1 MKYNRNLLVATAAS
15 VCMLF
20 ACNNGKDYKTEGDS
34 VDATKQT
41 AVSQQSNVDTAAMNN
56 GGSTAPPADTTTVN
70 PSAPAA
76 TPATTPATSS
86 STKGTAK
93 PNLAKKGHKG
103 QVRMAVR
110 SERMTGKMEEDKNG
124 IYNYAEVKPMYP
136 GGEKSLED
144 FVQNHITYP
153 QDAVDNGVEGTV
165 TVTFAVDE
173 NGKVYSPVIKGDR
186 LGYGLDD
193 EAMKVVEAMPKWTPG
208 RIKGKN
214 VKTYYDLPITFTLL

>member
-20 ACNNGKDYKTEGDS
+20 ACNSNRDYKASDNDS
-34 VDATKQT
+34 TGADKQT
-41 AVSQQSNVDTAAMNN
+41 AVSQQTNVDTAAMNN

-70 PSAPAA
+70 PSAPSV
-76 TPATTPATSS
+76 TPAPATSS
-86 STKGTAK
+86 AKGTAK

-103 QVRMAVR
+103 QIRMAMR

-124 IYNYAEVKPMYP
+124 VYNYAEIKPMYP

-144 FVQNHITYP
+144 FVQNHIQYP
-153 QDAVDNGVEGTV
+153 QDALDNGVEGTV

-173 NGKVYSPVIKGDR
+173 NGKVYSPVVKGDK

-193 EAMKVVEAMPKWTPG
+193 EAMKVVDMMPKWTPG

>member
-20 ACNNGKDYKTEGDS
+20 ACNSNRDYKSDS
-34 VDATKQT
+34 DSAEATKQT
-41 AVSQQSNVDTAAMNN
+41 AIAQQSNVDTAAMNN

-70 PSAPAA
+70 PSAPSV
-76 TPATTPATSS
+76 TPPATSAPA
-86 STKGTAK
+86 KGTAK

-103 QVRMAVR
+103 QVRMAIR
-110 SERMTGKMEEDKNG
+110 SDRFTGKMEEDKNG
-124 IYNYAEVKPMYP
+124 VYNYAEVKPMYP
-136 GGEKSLED
+136 GGEKSLEE
-144 FVQNHITYP
+144 FVQNHIQYP

-173 NGKVYSPVIKGDR
+173 TGKVYAPSIKGDR

-193 EAMKVVEAMPKWTPG
+193 EALKVVDLMPKWTPG

>member
-1 MKYNRNLLVATAAS
+1 MKYNRNLLAATAAS

-20 ACNNGKDYKTEGDS
+20 ACNSNRDYKTDGDS
-34 VDATKQT
+34 TSSDKQT
-41 AVSQQSNVDTAAMNN
+41 AVSQQTNVDTAAMNN

-70 PSAPAA
+70 PSAPSV
-76 TPATTPATSS
+76 TPSPATAT
-86 STKGTAK
+86 TKGTAK

-103 QVRMAVR
+103 QVRMAMR

-124 IYNYAEVKPMYP
+124 VYNYAEVKPMYP

-144 FVQNHITYP
+144 FVQNHIQYP
-153 QDAVDNGVEGTV
+153 QDAIDNGVEGTV

-173 NGKVYSPVIKGDR
+173 NGKVYAPVIKGDR

-193 EAMKVVEAMPKWTPG
+193 EAMKVIEAMPKWTPG

>member
-1 MKYNRNLLVATAAS
+1 MKYNRNMLVATAAS

-20 ACNNGKDYKTEGDS
+20 ACNSNKDYKTDSDS

-41 AVSQQSNVDTAAMNN
+41 AIAQQSNVDTAAMNN
-56 GGSTAPPADTTTVN
+56 GGSTAPPADTATVN
-70 PSAPAA
+70 PSAPSVAPS
-76 TPATTPATSS
+76 TTTPS
-86 STKGTAK
+86 STKGTGK
-93 PNLAKKGHKG
+93 PNMAKKGHKG

-110 SERMTGKMEEDKNG
+110 NERMTGKMEEDKNG
-124 IYNYAEVKPMYP
+124 VYNYAEIKPMYP
-136 GGEKSLED
+136 GGEKNLED
-144 FVQNHITYP
+144 FVQNHIQYP

-173 NGKVYSPVIKGDR
+173 NGKVYSPSIKGDR

-193 EAMKVVEAMPKWTPG
+193 EAMKVVEMMPKWTPG

>member
-20 ACNNGKDYKTEGDS
+20 ACNSNRDYKSDS
-34 VDATKQT
+34 DSAEATKQT
-41 AVSQQSNVDTAAMNN
+41 AIAQQSNVDTAAMNN

-70 PSAPAA
+70 PSAPSV
-76 TPATTPATSS
+76 TPPATSA

-103 QVRMAVR
+103 QVRMAIHSDR
-110 SERMTGKMEEDKNG
+110 FTGKMEEDKNG
-124 IYNYAEVKPMYP
+124 VYNYAEVKPMYP
-136 GGEKSLED
+136 GGEKSLEE
-144 FVQNHITYP
+144 FVQNHIQYP

-173 NGKVYSPVIKGDR
+173 TGKVYSPTIKGDR

-193 EAMKVVEAMPKWTPG
+193 EALKVVDLMPKWTPG